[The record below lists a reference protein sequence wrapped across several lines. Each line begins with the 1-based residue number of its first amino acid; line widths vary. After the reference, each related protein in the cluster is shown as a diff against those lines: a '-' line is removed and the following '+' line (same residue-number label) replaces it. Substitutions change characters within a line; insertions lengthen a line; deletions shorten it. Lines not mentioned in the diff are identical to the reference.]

1 MKTFKS
7 YLNSN
12 EDPSDS
18 LTFLSKSLF
27 SRYQI
32 PTVLIVDDYDK
43 PMNYAIEVGMTRYN
57 QVRSCIAKILSCI
70 NHENSIHYV
79 SLTGIH
85 RLSKANVIPG
95 MNDDFVVRNILD
107 FEYADCFGLAASD
120 VVALVDRYNLLN
132 V

>member
-1 MKTFKS
+1 LKTFKS

-43 PMNYAIEVGMTRYN
+43 PMNSAIKEGETRYN
-57 QVRSCIAKILSCI
+57 QVKECIVKILACI
-70 NHENSIHYV
+70 NNEESIHYV
-79 SLTGIH
+79 SLTGINI
-85 RLSKANVIPG
+85 SKANILPG
-95 MNDDFVVRNILD
+95 LNNDFAERNILD

-120 VVALVDRYNLLN
+120 AVEIVNKYN
-132 V
+132 